1 MLPPGRL
8 LLKAVALAVPLQGI
22 MVGPVM
28 LVCGADNGAAGA
40 GLEKVRRFAL
50 VLKTVFGNQ
59 DGERA
64 GLCYAQR
71 ANSPAARSPPDEP
84 QSVWPWQVET
94 L

>member
-1 MLPPGRL
+1 MRRP
-8 LLKAVALAVPLQGI
+8 VPIQRVP
-22 MVGPVM
+22 VGPVM
-28 LVCGADNGAAGA
+28 LVSGAEDRAAGA